1 MQRKIKKKVYELFK
15 EEKKIKQDCVIV
27 AEYSE
32 IIQKCFLKINEFLVP
47 EPTSLKRILFG
58 GKLLY
63 LLFFCNIFF
72 VHYKLGKG

>member
-1 MQRKIKKKVYELFK
+1 MNFK
-15 EEKKIKQDCVIV
+15 EKKIKQDCVI

-32 IIQKCFLKINEFLVP
+32 IIQKCFSKINEFLVP

-63 LLFFCNIFF
+63 LLFFCNIFSF
-72 VHYKLGKG
+72 IINLVKGKKDIYKIT